1 MKRIVVLAAV
11 AATVLPAGRAG
22 ASGFLAARFGGEHG
36 HPTTSN
42 PTALYYN
49 PAGLALA
56 TGTRLYLSGTFAY
69 RTASYDRPSEVI
81 DNVGTPGTPE
91 DAVDANSGEATLAN
105 FLVSPFAA
113 VTSDLGIPNLGVGL
127 GFYAPFGGQSEWDKN
142 DAYEGSDAYPGAV
155 DGVQRW
161 WSIDGTIRTL
171 YFTAGGAYRLPDLR
185 LSFGLGLNLVKTEVH
200 TGRARNSNGSDDMVT
215 DTGALQEGRSLIDAS
230 GWDLA
235 LGAGVIW
242 EPVENLWVGLSY
254 QSQPGFGEQKL
265 EGTLKT
271 TLGTGTPDVEDI
283 ELQQA
288 LPDVIRLGLR
298 YRTLPWEYRLFG
310 EYVRWSALE
319 RQCLVSAGSPDCEI
333 AADGAAESEGIILNI
348 PRDWNDAFGIRGGV
362 SHWFSE
368 DLEVFVGAGYD
379 GNAASDEGLDA
390 ALIDMPKLTGSLGG
404 RFALLDGALAIQ
416 PTLTHVYYFERTIE
430 DPERF
435 VPPSRT
441 PDNSGVYN
449 QSVTALDLAL
459 EYTF

>member
-1 MKRIVVLAAV
+1 MKRFVVLAA
-11 AATVLPAGRAG
+11 AAAIVLPSVRAS

-69 RTASYDRPSEVI
+69 RTASYDRPSDVI
-81 DNVGTPGTPE
+81 DNIGTPGTPE

-113 VTSDLGIPNLGVGL
+113 VTSDLGIENLGVGL

-142 DAYEGSDAYPGAV
+142 DKYRGNDAYPGAV
-155 DGVQRW
+155 DGPQRW
-161 WSIDGTIRTL
+161 WSIDGTIRAL
-171 YFTAGGAYRLPDLR
+171 YFTAGGAYRIPDLR
-185 LSFGLGLNLVKTEVH
+185 LSLGVGVNLVKSEVN

-230 GWDLA
+230 GWSLG

-242 EPVENLWVGLSY
+242 EPVENLFVGLSY
-254 QSQPGFGEQKL
+254 QSQPGFGEQSL

-271 TLGTGTPDVEDI
+271 ALGTGPADEEDI
-283 ELQQA
+283 ELRQA
-288 LPDVIRLGLR
+288 LPDVVRLGLR

-310 EYVRWSALE
+310 EYVRWSVFE
-319 RQCLVSAGSPDCEI
+319 RQCLVSAGSPACDL
-333 AADGAAESEGIILNI
+333 APDGAARSDGIILNI
-348 PRDWNDAFGIRGGV
+348 PRDWHDSWGLRGGV

-368 DLEVFVGAGYD
+368 NVEVFLGAGYD

-390 ALIDMPKLTGSLGG
+390 ALIDMPKVTGALGG
-404 RFALLDGALAIQ
+404 RFALLDGVLAIQ
-416 PTLTHVYYFERTIE
+416 PTLTQVYYFERTIE
-430 DPERF
+430 NPKRF
-435 VPPSRT
+435 APPSRT

-449 QSVTALDLAL
+449 QSVTTLDLAV